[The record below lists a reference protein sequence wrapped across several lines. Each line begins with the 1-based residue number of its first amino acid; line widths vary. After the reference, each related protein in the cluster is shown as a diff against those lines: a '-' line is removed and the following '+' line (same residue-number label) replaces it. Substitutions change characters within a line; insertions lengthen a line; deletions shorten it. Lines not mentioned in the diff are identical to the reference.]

1 MSASLPCWWAT
12 PRSQRFSNSGLGLK
26 PLCAAVPSE
35 RFVRVAV
42 IGLGYVGLPL
52 AAAVAATG
60 ANVVGIDIDPEKVK
74 AVNAGES
81 PLRGREPGVAELVG
95 EQVSKGRLRASLEA
109 TAAANADVVVVCV
122 ETPIDP
128 TTHDPSYKALKAA
141 LAGLAPIVKRGALVS
156 IESTLAPGTMEGVVR
171 PALQRGSKRTV
182 GRDLYLVHCPER
194 LTTGKLLHHLAELPR
209 VLGANDA
216 ASARKALAF
225 YGRFVKAE
233 IHPTDWTTAEVVK
246 TAENAYWDVQ
256 IAFANEVALI
266 SEELGV
272 DAYRVRDLVN
282 TCPYRM
288 MLLPGAGVG
297 GHCIPKDPWLLVSPA
312 VQSKPELIPTAREVN
327 DFMPHR
333 MARLVEEALAA
344 SGRKI
349 KGARVAV
356 LGFAYRENTDDTR
369 NSPARTMI
377 QELRRRGADVAIHD
391 PFASSER
398 GYAVVRD
405 MKAATKGADCVAI
418 VTAHDAYR
426 KLDLKALRR
435 RMRHAA
441 FVDGRNV
448 YAGPD
453 VVKIGFVYRGIGKGQ
468 F

>member
-1 MSASLPCWWAT
+1 M
-12 PRSQRFSNSGLGLK
+12 
-26 PLCAAVPSE
+26 
-35 RFVRVAV
+35 RVAV

-52 AAAVAATG
+52 AATVAATG
-60 ANVVGIDIDPEKVK
+60 ANVVGVDIDAEKVK
-74 AVNAGES
+74 AVNTGES
-81 PLRGREPGVAELVG
+81 PLQGQEPGLAELVG
-95 EQVSKGRLRASLEA
+95 EQVSKGHFRASLEA
-109 TAAANADVVVVCV
+109 SAASGADVVAVCV

-141 LAGLAPIVKRGALVS
+141 LAEIARVLKRGALVS

-171 PALQRGSKRTV
+171 PALERGSKRKV

-194 LTTGKLLHHLAELPR
+194 LTTGKLLHHLTQLPR
-209 VLGANDA
+209 VLGANDPV
-216 ASARKALAF
+216 STRKALAF

-233 IHPTDWTTAEVVK
+233 IHLTDWTTAEVVK

-288 MLLPGAGVG
+288 MLIPGAGVG
-297 GHCIPKDPWLLVSPA
+297 GHCIPKDSWLLVSPA
-312 VQSKPELIPTAREVN
+312 VQSKPELIPTARAVN
-327 DFMPHR
+327 DFMPRR

-344 SGRKI
+344 AGRKI

-356 LGFAYRENTDDTR
+356 LGFSYRENTDDTR

-377 QELRRRGADVAIHD
+377 QELRRRGADISIHD
-391 PFASSER
+391 PFARSER
-398 GYAVVRD
+398 GYAVLRD
-405 MKAATKGADCVAI
+405 VKAATKGADCVAI

-435 RMRHAA
+435 RMRHPAL
-441 FVDGRNV
+441 VDGRNV

-453 VVKIGFVYRGIGKGQ
+453 VVKMGFVYRGIGKGQ